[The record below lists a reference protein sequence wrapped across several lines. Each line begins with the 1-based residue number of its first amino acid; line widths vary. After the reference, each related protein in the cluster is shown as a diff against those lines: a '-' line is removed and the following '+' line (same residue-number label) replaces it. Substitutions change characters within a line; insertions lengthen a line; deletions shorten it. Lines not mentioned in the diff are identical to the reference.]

1 MMKLHFKI
9 HSSKLA
15 KECANIPE
23 IYLKRYVV
31 NGNFFIKKAKYFC
44 KSIYFPLLQ

>member
-15 KECANIPE
+15 KECANLPD
-23 IYLKRYVV
+23 IYLKSYVV
-31 NGNFFIKKAKYFC
+31 NGKFFIKKANYFR